1 MTRTLNDPMSST
13 RAERPPEGIGGDP
26 MQHPPKPAGVGL
38 DEFNQP
44 AMGGPRMSPDGAS
57 GRVAADQRS
66 IADLIKELRD
76 EGTTLLR
83 QEVTLA
89 KTELG
94 EKAGFFG
101 KQAAK
106 VGAGGAILAI
116 GMLMVLAALGY
127 FMAWVYQAIFEALPL
142 AAALGLGFLT
152 VGAVVSLI
160 GYLMYGSAM
169 RRMQSETLAPERT
182 IQSLKE
188 DKQWL
193 THKTTHPTR

>member
-1 MTRTLNDPMSST
+1 MTRTLNDPALRNE
-13 RAERPPEGIGGDP
+13 RAPEGFSADALR
-26 MQHPPKPAGVGL
+26 HPPKPAGVGL

-44 AMGGPRMSPDGAS
+44 ASESPRPGADTTA
-57 GRVAADQRS
+57 GRMAADQRS

-83 QEVTLA
+83 QEVALA

-101 KQAAK
+101 KQAGK

-116 GMLMVLAALGY
+116 GMLMVLAATAYFAAWGY
-127 FMAWVYQAIFEALPL
+127 LAIFEELPL
-142 AAALGLGFLT
+142 AAGLGLGFLT
-152 VGAVVSLI
+152 VGAVVALV
-160 GYLMYGSAM
+160 GYLMYSSAM
-169 RRMQSETLAPERT
+169 RRMHSETLAPERT